1 MEHAIDALHAG
12 TPLIV
17 DGALGAGLAAQ
28 VLHETKVLLASGG
41 LVADGTF
48 ADAALALAARLR
60 GTAPP
65 PSISAALYASNPA
78 LYDSLRLVRWLGAD
92 SPPGL
97 RAATAALGALVTS
110 IGAAERQLRRPLSP
124 AWPPDGL
131 ALDPQGALLAAM
143 PGNSTRYG
151 LHTDSG
157 ARHARKL
164 TLLYY
169 PAPWTPAAGGELR
182 VWATGNATTEPPTS
196 VIAPLA
202 DRLVLFHSELAH
214 EVAVT
219 RMPRIS
225 LTVWGFGHATRRAP
239 PPSTLDLAPRCTSD
253 YCQKA
258 QRRREN
264 EAFAAG
270 LRIGY
275 GSKHLLT
282 YIICR
287 RFYIGTARRRFH
299 LNPR

>member
-1 MEHAIDALHAG
+1 MYKR
-12 TPLIV
+12 
-17 DGALGAGLAAQ
+17 Q
-28 VLHETKVLLASGG
+28 
-41 LVADGTF
+41 VADGTF

-65 PSISAALYASNPA
+65 PSISAAMYAAQPA
-78 LYDSLRLVRWLGAD
+78 LYDSLRLVRWLGHDA
-92 SPPGL
+92 PPGL
-97 RAATAALGALVTS
+97 RAATAALAALVSS
-110 IGAAERQLRRPLSP
+110 IGAAERLLRRPLSP

-164 TLLYY
+164 TLIYY

-182 VWATGNATTEPPTS
+182 VWATGNATTDPPTAM
-196 VIAPLA
+196 IAPLA

-225 LTVWGFGHATRRAP
+225 LTVWGFGAGAARRAP

-253 YCQKA
+253 HCQKA
-258 QRRREN
+258 QRRREA

-270 LRIGY
+270 LRIGAVP
-275 GSKHLLT
+275 K
-282 YIICR
+282 I
-287 RFYIGTARRRFH
+287 
-299 LNPR
+299 

>member
-1 MEHAIDALHAG
+1 MEHAIDVLHAG
-12 TPLIV
+12 TPLIL

-28 VLHETKVLLASGG
+28 VLRETKVLLAAGG

-65 PSISAALYASNPA
+65 PSISAALYDAQPA
-78 LYDSLRLVRWLGAD
+78 LYDSLRLVRWLGHDA
-92 SPPGL
+92 PPGL
-97 RAATAALGALVTS
+97 RAATAALGALVS
-110 IGAAERQLRRPLSP
+110 NIGAAERQLRRPLSP

-164 TLLYY
+164 TLIYY

-253 YCQKA
+253 HCQKA
-258 QRRREN
+258 QRRREA

-270 LRIGY
+270 LRIGAV
-275 GSKHLLT
+275 KN
-282 YIICR
+282 I
-287 RFYIGTARRRFH
+287 A
-299 LNPR
+299 